1 VAIPLVSALPVGF
14 SWLKLQAR
22 LKRDARIDNVG
33 AQKI

>member
-1 VAIPLVSALPVGF
+1 VGF